1 MSGVGAWGRAARTRR
16 LRRPGDV
23 QLSVR
28 CAYGHGT
35 DGACRAHDSVLLVVA
50 ADSTPQLPTG
60 WTYGR
65 LSELSSLPAAL
76 CPAHSPGGAGA
87 KYVEAPS
94 EYTPGGLPAVFL
106 AGGIGLCEDW
116 QQQAAAAF
124 ADLEVAVLN
133 PRRAVFPADDPGAEA
148 KQVVWEH
155 THLHRAALVMFW
167 FPASPSHQ
175 PIALYELGMMA
186 AGSTPLVVGADP
198 QYVRRNNVAV
208 QLRLARPGLE
218 VHETLADALRAVRTF
233 VEVSSEYSAGR
244 APSCGSGA

>member
-1 MSGVGAWGRAARTRR
+1 M
-16 LRRPGDV
+16 
-23 QLSVR
+23 
-28 CAYGHGT
+28 
-35 DGACRAHDSVLLVVA
+35 
-50 ADSTPQLPTG
+50 
-60 WTYGR
+60 
-65 LSELSSLPAAL
+65 
-76 CPAHSPGGAGA
+76 
-87 KYVEAPS
+87 
-94 EYTPGGLPAVFL
+94 